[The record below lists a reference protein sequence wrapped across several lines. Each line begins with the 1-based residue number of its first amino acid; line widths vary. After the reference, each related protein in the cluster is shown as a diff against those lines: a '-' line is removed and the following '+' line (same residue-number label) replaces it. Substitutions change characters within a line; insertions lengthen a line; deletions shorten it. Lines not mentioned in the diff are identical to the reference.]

1 MAKSLKRGKVS
12 RKSLRKGRKSLR
24 RGKGFR
30 KNVKIYGGGETTEL
44 HKLVTYKHN
53 PQGKPEDVV
62 NNLNEIIDLK
72 NQGAN
77 INAEDEEYRK
87 PLDIILNNEPNNIVK
102 MSPVIIYLLQSGAE
116 YNKVIIEEK
125 VKKYIEKMEANLY
138 QLMTDKQ
145 GKVYINNYPS
155 YINKDP

>member
-44 HKLVTYKHN
+44 HKLVTGE
-53 PQGKPEDVV
+53 PDDVV
-62 NNLNEIIDLK
+62 NNLNKIRDLK
-72 NQGAN
+72 KNDVDN
-77 INAEDEEYRK
+77 FLKIINAADEDIK
-87 PLDIILNNEPNNIVK
+87 TPLDIILSNTPVNIVK

-116 YNKVIIEEK
+116 HNKFMIETKVEK
-125 VKKYIEKMEANLY
+125 
-138 QLMTDKQ
+138 
-145 GKVYINNYPS
+145 
-155 YINKDP
+155 YINKMKDNIYELITTEDGTVFINRQRK